1 MPHKEESQLEIV
13 ELHPTFAAEVRGTN
27 FHNLGSDVFDEI
39 HAAITKLG
47 KKHRLAF
54 DQLFDVSNLLEDGSV
69 AAVNSHRAAMNK
81 GNSLFH
87 VDSSFN
93 PRRAG
98 YSLLKAHELPP
109 KGTGGATEYADTRTA
124 FDELPEELKKELLEQ
139 DYHVAGMAR
148 TGQAAGPGRP
158 PNEFE
163 PTNPTRQLP
172 SESESPLPARG
183 IKHWY
188 KRHIWSRTHSK
199 KSDSSKLFS
208 KFKHT
213 GRRLH
218 KEPPPRHP
226 SRALPQ
232 PQHRP
237 TEELSPT
244 LTQPALLQPPP
255 PERSP
260 SRASTFGLTSFINN
274 FKHETERSFL
284 TPLEKEVYNSL
295 TQVTGRGRLTPAFSP
310 TFAARLVL
318 PDRDSTDALA
328 SVQHLTREFPDY
340 QKELLCR
347 DLRNFLTGD
356 QRRVLRVV
364 LFRNVEVFCEGDEEG
379 TVGREGQPLLRASPA
394 REVVV
399 VEARRASSTNV
410 VGTVRIGRLLGS
422 GARWLGFGRYGVLGA
437 SWRRV
442 WRELGELAVGKGKV
456 GKGKVGKGK
465 VGKGKVGKGKVGKGK
480 VGMVRRGRGRRGR
493 LRSEDCRGGD

>member
-1 MPHKEESQLEIV
+1 
-13 ELHPTFAAEVRGTN
+13 
-27 FHNLGSDVFDEI
+27 
-39 HAAITKLG
+39 
-47 KKHRLAF
+47 
-54 DQLFDVSNLLEDGSV
+54 
-69 AAVNSHRAAMNK
+69 
-81 GNSLFH
+81 
-87 VDSSFN
+87 
-93 PRRAG
+93 
-98 YSLLKAHELPP
+98 
-109 KGTGGATEYADTRTA
+109 
-124 FDELPEELKKELLEQ
+124 
-139 DYHVAGMAR
+139 MAR

-188 KRHIWSRTHSK
+188 KRHIWPRTHSK

-399 VEARRASSTNV
+399 VEARRASSSQ
-410 VGTVRIGRLLGS
+410 S
-422 GARWLGFGRYGVLGA
+422 GYGNPG
-437 SWRRV
+437 
-442 WRELGELAVGKGKV
+442 
-456 GKGKVGKGK
+456 
-465 VGKGKVGKGKVGKGK
+465 
-480 VGMVRRGRGRRGR
+480 GR
-493 LRSEDCRGGD
+493 LRLDRPGYGVPTAATLRERRIVERENREIVGFWGTVAGFRAVRRTRSELAEGLARVRGAGGGEGEGGEGEGGEGEGGEGEGGEGEGGDGEEGTGETGAVEE